1 LSAHEVMKLIKL
13 IEHEVSEKNISKKHQ
28 YQYQ

>member
-13 IEHEVSEKNISKKHQ
+13 IEHEVSEQELTNI
-28 YQYQ
+28 